1 MWKSTRSKTKSESEL
16 SESESEHSES
26 ETYMVYI
33 HGIYSILY
41 TPETPVFI
49 TVMRVMRV
57 GNVISWT
64 MKYNFGVDND
74 DDDDANH

>member
-49 TVMRVMRV
+49 TVMRMM
-57 GNVISWT
+57 ISWT
-64 MKYNFGVDND
+64 KKCNFAHNDN
-74 DDDDANH
+74 DDDANH